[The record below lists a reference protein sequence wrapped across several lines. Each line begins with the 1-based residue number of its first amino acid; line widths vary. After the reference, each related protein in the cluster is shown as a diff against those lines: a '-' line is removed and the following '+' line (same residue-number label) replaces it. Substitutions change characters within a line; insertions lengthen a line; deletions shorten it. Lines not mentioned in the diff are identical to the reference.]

1 MIAGERLKNSAIL
14 RHFVA
19 ALLDRIDRLGALPKS
34 FSVKMTE
41 CHDAD
46 PVKLFFGDYCV
57 SVEKG
62 STIRLNLAKF
72 VARLPDAIDELYQL
86 LNRRRRDI
94 PSEKAGIRQRLEC
107 IIAECLRQ
115 GTDPAVQEWLKGES
129 ARIARG
135 DGELWQMCCANSIE
149 EGVEKGCEN
158 VDRLLTALSRG
169 FKILRES
176 DSPLRLSHFGLSVTG
191 DTKSCRVGTPLLK
204 KFAEILCD
212 FDPEISEELR
222 FLEFSGPGA
231 RQRAAL
237 DLTRLVLDGAATQV
251 LVFGQIIFSKAG
263 RQFNYVADHFKLGEP
278 VILSWAQ
285 LENAVLEKVP
295 ATIVTVENE
304 TSFYDLI
311 AGCNG
316 EKMAVICTMG
326 QGNRLLVR
334 LLRDAARLSPS
345 FYHSG
350 DLDRSGVLI
359 LASLRR
365 RTGIDIRPL
374 NMEPAV
380 LKQFAPAAL
389 PLPQA
394 ERKMIETLL
403 ARQPDIICSDLLRE
417 ILEQD
422 SWLEQEVF
430 TGASGIRISGDQH

>member
-1 MIAGERLKNSAIL
+1 MIAGERLKNSEFL
-14 RHFVA
+14 RNFVS

-34 FSVKMTE
+34 FSVKMAE
-41 CHDAD
+41 CNDAD
-46 PVKLFFGDYCV
+46 SVKLFFGHDCV

-62 STIRLNLAKF
+62 SAVKLNLAKYI
-72 VARLPDAIDELYQL
+72 AKLPDAIAGLYKL
-86 LNRRRRDI
+86 LNRCRRDI

-107 IIAECLRQ
+107 IIADCLRQ
-115 GTDPAVQEWLKGES
+115 GADLAMQQWLRSES

-135 DGELWQMCCANSIE
+135 NGELWQMCVE
-149 EGVEKGCEN
+149 KGVEKGCVS
-158 VDRLLTALSRG
+158 VDRLLAALSRG

-212 FDPEISEELR
+212 YDPEISEELR
-222 FLEFSGPGA
+222 FLDFSSSVA

-237 DLTRLVLDGAATQV
+237 DMTRLVLDGAATQL
-251 LVFGQIIFSKAG
+251 LVFGQMIFSKRG
-263 RQFNYVADHFKLGEP
+263 QRFTYVADHLKLGEP

-285 LENAVLEKVP
+285 LENAALEQVP

-311 AGCNG
+311 ADCNG
-316 EKMAVICTMG
+316 EKTAVICTMG
-326 QGNRLLVR
+326 QGNRLLVK
-334 LLRDAARLSPS
+334 LLRDSARLAKS

-359 LASLRR
+359 LESLRR

-380 LKQFAPAAL
+380 LKRLAASAL
-389 PLPQA
+389 PLPQV
-394 ERKMIETLL
+394 EKRM
-403 ARQPDIICSDLLRE
+403 
-417 ILEQD
+417 
-422 SWLEQEVF
+422 
-430 TGASGIRISGDQH
+430 